1 MSHAV
6 CKALFVCLYAGEAS
20 KLAGR
25 LAWLNRACFKRLGRT
40 FLYPIFAQQK
50 AKSSAV
56 VSGSPLE
63 TALRWWLNALDLR
76 LSEVRTWEHQRKNLC
91 RMFVDARST
100 PPRIAAVLVVDKV
113 ILYSDMEP
121 SKEASASLS
130 CIRVNVNFSVVFEGS
145 SPEMMETS

>member
-1 MSHAV
+1 M
-6 CKALFVCLYAGEAS
+6 CAGEAS

-56 VSGSPLE
+56 VPGSPLE
-63 TALRWWLNALDLR
+63 IALRWWLNALDLN
-76 LSEVRTWEHQRKNLC
+76 LSEVRTWELQRRSLC

-100 PPRIAAVLVVDKV
+100 PPRIAAVLVEAGKT
-113 ILYSDMEP
+113 IEYSDMEP
-121 SKEASASLS
+121 SKEASASFS
-130 CIRVNVNFSVVFEGS
+130 CMRMCSFFNGA
-145 SPEMMETS
+145 